1 MPTLQIPVE
10 NPSYYNGQ
18 SAQLDA
24 PDATI
29 REMQAPPAKRSLL
42 SLQIPGENPAYY
54 NWSQVQP
61 ETPDLATLKPDAP
74 QATVMPKGPIG
85 DIKTLLHEI
94 NARHEDRVVDDRD
107 IGPIPGPAI
116 VDMSCTDDDFEQL
129 DMLGEGA
136 GGVVHKVIEKRSGK
150 IMARKTITTREAPMK
165 QLLRELQIISS
176 NKHPNIVHF
185 FGAYMSPSTSEIK
198 ILTEFCEGGS
208 LDAVG
213 KQIKELGAVV
223 GEMIVARIAE
233 GVRELTWICDDD
245 LDCVFHLGS
254 SRSRLPP
261 FEEDYSPGYQTFQY
275 LIMFRWHSETV

>member
-29 REMQAPPAKRSLL
+29 REMPQQPAPAKRSLL

-61 ETPDLATLKPDAP
+61 ETPELATLKPDAP
-74 QATVMPKGPIG
+74 HATVIPKGPIG
-85 DIKTLLHEI
+85 DIKTLLHDI
-94 NARHEDRVVDDRD
+94 NARHDDRVVDDRED
-107 IGPIPGPAI
+107 GTLSDSAI
-116 VDMSCTDDDFEQL
+116 VDMNCTDDNFEQL

-176 NKHPNIVHF
+176 NKHTNIIDF
-185 FGAYMSPSTSEIK
+185 YGAYMSPSTSEIK
-198 ILTEFCEGGS
+198 ILMKFCEGGS
-208 LDAVG
+208 LEAVG
-213 KQIKELGAVV
+213 KQIKERGAVV

-233 GVRELTWICDDD
+233 GVREPVTFLERLQTRDY
-245 LDCVFHLGS
+245 VF
-254 SRSRLPP
+254 
-261 FEEDYSPGYQTFQY
+261 
-275 LIMFRWHSETV
+275 